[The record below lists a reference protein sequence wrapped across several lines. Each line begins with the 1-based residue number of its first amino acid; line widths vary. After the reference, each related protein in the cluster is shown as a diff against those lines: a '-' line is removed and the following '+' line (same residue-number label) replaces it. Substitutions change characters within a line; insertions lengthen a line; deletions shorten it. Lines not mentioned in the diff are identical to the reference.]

1 MVSTLQ
7 SGKNNVNANK
17 SCGVKYW
24 EIIAENLSKAGW
36 SWGCV
41 SAVDC
46 EGRTIWIVAVTSF
59 VFVLIRWYR
68 QLWITS
74 LSSAAVVAFTFFN
87 FQSKMSQATR
97 QMETELADNPF
108 RGLADLAVQ
117 SVQLQWGWAVLVI
130 GIAFL
135 IVVAAMKDTVDDW
148 SH

>member
-1 MVSTLQ
+1 MPIVKLPVV
-7 SGKNNVNANK
+7 GEMNYFHNGRGD
-17 SCGVKYW
+17 GV
-24 EIIAENLSKAGW
+24 
-36 SWGCV
+36 
-41 SAVDC
+41 
-46 EGRTIWIVAVTSF
+46 IVLALAVTSF

-74 LSSAAVVAFTFFN
+74 LSSAAVLAFTFFN
-87 FQSKMSQATR
+87 FQSTMSQATR
-97 QMETELADNPF
+97 QIETELKDNPF

-135 IVVAAMKDTVDDW
+135 IVVAAMKDTADDW

>member
-1 MVSTLQ
+1 MTKRQLLGIIGSAILFI
-7 SGKNNVNANK
+7 
-17 SCGVKYW
+17 GVFMPIVKLPVVGEMNYFHNGRGDGV
-24 EIIAENLSKAGW
+24 IILAL
-36 SWGCV
+36 
-41 SAVDC
+41 
-46 EGRTIWIVAVTSF
+46 AVTSF

-74 LSSAAVVAFTFFN
+74 LSSAAVLAFPFFN

-97 QMETELADNPF
+97 QMETELKDNPF

-135 IVVAAMKDTVDDW
+135 IVVAAMKDTADDW